1 MPYQEVAKLFKALG
15 NERRLKILHGLL
27 DSSELSVLEVAR
39 LLGVTHPA
47 AVKHLQQLERV
58 RCIERNRLGQYVLSR
73 LDGEPTAFLVRA
85 ALGIA

>member
-27 DSSELSVLEVAR
+27 DSSELTVLDVAQ

-47 AVKHLQQLERV
+47 AVKHLQCLERV
-58 RCIERNRLGQYVLSR
+58 HCVERNRSGQYVLSG
-73 LDGEPTAFLVRA
+73 LEGESTAFLVRA
-85 ALGIA
+85 ALGIV